1 MSVVDG
7 WRGEVRTQ
15 ARAMD
20 KIHDHLNQRQV
31 AKDQNLDTTAISST
45 IRSELRLVRNAV
57 TRMEQDLGMMRTNP
71 SEYRLSHENVKECE
85 TDLQR
90 LQRQIESAS
99 RIVANPDSAQAQSGA
114 REQLFGGH
122 HPQEQQQSG
131 YGEQS
136 SGGFHNAQAI
146 LKDQDKIMDEQDE
159 QLAHLQK
166 SVRTLLNV
174 SREINEELEHQEGII
189 DELGNEVKPIGGW
202 VEALV
207 ADWEDK

>member
-1 MSVVDG
+1 MG
-7 WRGEVRTQ
+7 IIFLCR
-15 ARAMD
+15 
-20 KIHDHLNQRQV
+20 
-31 AKDQNLDTTAISST
+31 
-45 IRSELRLVRNAV
+45 
-57 TRMEQDLGMMRTNP
+57 
-71 SEYRLSHENVKECE
+71 
-85 TDLQR
+85 
-90 LQRQIESAS
+90 
-99 RIVANPDSAQAQSGA
+99 A

-189 DELGNEVKPIGGW
+189 DELGNEIGKTNDKITKTEKRTEDIVKKNKGCT
-202 VEALV
+202 VM
-207 ADWEDK
+207 